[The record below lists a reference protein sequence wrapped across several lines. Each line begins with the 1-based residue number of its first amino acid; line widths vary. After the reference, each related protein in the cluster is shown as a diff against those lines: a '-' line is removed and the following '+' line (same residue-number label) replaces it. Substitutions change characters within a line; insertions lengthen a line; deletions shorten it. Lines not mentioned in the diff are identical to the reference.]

1 MLLAT
6 KLECVTDKANITPT
20 FTLMVPLPLHST
32 PFHSTDITELKGAA
46 DKAKF
51 ILPLIIRTLLIPLPL
66 HPNPPTD
73 TTKLQGAADKAKE
86 AGPLPTLLTLLIP
99 LPLHHTDTLTTPGAA
114 DKAKEAGT
122 MFNNALDSINEMFEM
137 KQKYKDENGLSPAP
151 PAGSSKGHKRI
162 RNRRLVNKSY
172 LPSQISQSKSYSY
185 NPSPPTHTHMR
196 SPTHTHTCD
205 HRSMDGI
212 PAGEPG
218 SEVIEYETPEK
229 VRKGRFSLI
238 MKPQPG

>member
-86 AGPLPTLLTLLIP
+86 AGTLPTLLTLLIP

-172 LPSQISQSKSYSY
+172 PHLVDFPSQNSLS
-185 NPSPPTHTHMR
+185 NHTHITL
-196 SPTHTHTCD
+196 PHPPIHTCD
-205 HRSMDGI
+205 HPPTLTHVIIGVWM
-212 PAGEPG
+212 G
-218 SEVIEYETPEK
+218 SQRVGQDPKLSNMKHQRKYEKEDF
-229 VRKGRFSLI
+229 R
-238 MKPQPG
+238 